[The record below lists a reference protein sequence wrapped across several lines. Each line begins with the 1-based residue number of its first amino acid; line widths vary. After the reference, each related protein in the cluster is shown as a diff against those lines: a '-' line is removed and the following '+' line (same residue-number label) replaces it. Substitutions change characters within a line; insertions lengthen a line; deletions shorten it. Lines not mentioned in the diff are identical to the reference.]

1 MLFSPMSFISQ
12 EVSSL
17 IKIDFI
23 STLPQ
28 EISLKILCYL
38 DCRSLCNA
46 AQVSRKWKSLADD
59 DRVWH
64 YMCQQHID
72 RKCPNCGWGLPL
84 MHMKRA
90 REMTDDDNIKPIKG
104 MTNNNNNSS
113 SNNKGLHKHSHK
125 YSMEKGN
132 QTGKSK
138 T

>member
-1 MLFSPMSFISQ
+1 MLFSPIVIYF

-64 YMCQQHID
+64 YV
-72 RKCPNCGWGLPL
+72 N
-84 MHMKRA
+84 
-90 REMTDDDNIKPIKG
+90 NILIENVQIVVG
-104 MTNNNNNSS
+104 DY
-113 SNNKGLHKHSHK
+113 L
-125 YSMEKGN
+125 
-132 QTGKSK
+132 
-138 T
+138 

>member
-1 MLFSPMSFISQ
+1 MSFISQ

-72 RKCPNCGWGLPL
+72 RKCPNCGWGLPD
-84 MHMKRA
+84 A
-90 REMTDDDNIKPIKG
+90 YEA
-104 MTNNNNNSS
+104 SS
-113 SNNKGLHKHSHK
+113 
-125 YSMEKGN
+125 
-132 QTGKSK
+132 
-138 T
+138 